1 MQDIEKTLKKIRE
14 KSSTDPA
21 TVVPPEYHDFLDVF
35 KQELAD
41 KLPAH
46 SRYDHRIELLP
57 ETTAPNH
64 ALRKMSHEELL
75 VLREWLDANLKK
87 GFIRPS
93 SSAAAAPVM
102 FARKPGG
109 GLRLCI
115 DYRGLN
121 AVTKRNRYP
130 IPLIQETLTMVS
142 RAKIFTKLDVIAA
155 FNKLRISEGHEP
167 LTAFKTRWGLFE
179 SLVMPF
185 GLTNAPASWQT
196 FINDIL
202 GPFLDDFCTAY
213 IDDILIYSQ
222 NMKDHR
228 EHVRKVLAKLKEHG
242 IQIDIDKCEFHVT
255 ETKYLGLIIS
265 GDGIRMD
272 PEKVAAIIEWTA
284 PRNVKDVQ
292 GFLGFANF
300 YRRFILGF
308 SRIAKPLTRLTQK
321 DTKFQWTRECQKAFD
336 NLKEAFS
343 SAPVL
348 KTFEWDKV
356 CYVECDSSD
365 YVTGGVLSQLD
376 DQGQLRPVAYFSKT
390 HNPAECNYE
399 IYDKELMAI
408 VKAFQEWRPEL
419 EGSPHPIQVITDHKN
434 LEYFMTS
441 KQLNRRQARWAEF
454 LSRFQFKLT
463 YRPGRLGGKPDAL
476 TRRSQDLPNSPDD
489 PRNEYQNQTII
500 KPEHLDWLR
509 VNVTTITDNDDH
521 AEFEGNGMVDVLE
534 NDHFDP
540 IELPDGA
547 EGPED
552 MESTAEDDIDRAS
565 LEDLFREGYEHDPFP
580 SEIIQMLRSG
590 QRRDRRIALAECE
603 DREGILYY
611 RGRRYVPDYEKL
623 YVKLFR
629 HYHDSPLAGHPGR
642 KKTYSLLARQ
652 YYWPRMTKSVER
664 YTKNCHTCTRTK
676 YSRLAYQ
683 GLLSPLP
690 VPNRP
695 WRSISVDFIVKLP
708 LSHGYDSIMVVVDRL
723 SKMRHFIPCNETI
736 GPKEAAELFLK
747 HVWRFHGLPDQ
758 VISDRGPQ
766 FASRFWKHLC
776 ELLDIKAQLS
786 TAYHPETDGQTERIN
801 EILEAFIR
809 AYCTYLQD
817 DWSNWLPLAEFAHNN
832 HDSETTGISPFF
844 ANYGF
849 HPRMGFE
856 PPENLQDTPA
866 ANFTSRLSEI
876 HDRLREEMFYAQG
889 KYEDSANRKRTP
901 APRYQVGDKV
911 WLKTKNLKT
920 RRPSRKLDH
929 LWSGP
934 YPVVKVINPVA
945 YELRLPTTMKIHPV
959 FHTNLLLPCASNPFP
974 GQRHPE
980 PGPVIVDA
988 GEDFWEVEK
997 ILDSRIRYG
1006 HVQYYVKWKGWDIED
1021 STWQGVEDVAGA
1033 PEAVKEFHKRYP
1045 HKPSPSSQELAS

>member
-1 MQDIEKTLKKIRE
+1 
-14 KSSTDPA
+14 
-21 TVVPPEYHDFLDVF
+21 
-35 KQELAD
+35 
-41 KLPAH
+41 
-46 SRYDHRIELLP
+46 
-57 ETTAPNH
+57 
-64 ALRKMSHEELL
+64 MSHEELL

-155 FNKLRISEGHEP
+155 FNKLRIFEGYEP
-167 LTAFKTRWGLFE
+167 LTAFKTRCGLFE

-272 PEKVAAIIEWTA
+272 PEKVATIIEWTA

-348 KTFEWDKV
+348 KMFEWDKV

-441 KQLNRRQARWAEF
+441 KQLNRRQAR
-454 LSRFQFKLT
+454 
-463 YRPGRLGGKPDAL
+463 
-476 TRRSQDLPNSPDD
+476 
-489 PRNEYQNQTII
+489 
-500 KPEHLDWLR
+500 
-509 VNVTTITDNDDH
+509 
-521 AEFEGNGMVDVLE
+521 
-534 NDHFDP
+534 
-540 IELPDGA
+540 
-547 EGPED
+547 
-552 MESTAEDDIDRAS
+552 
-565 LEDLFREGYEHDPFP
+565 
-580 SEIIQMLRSG
+580 
-590 QRRDRRIALAECE
+590 
-603 DREGILYY
+603 
-611 RGRRYVPDYEKL
+611 
-623 YVKLFR
+623 
-629 HYHDSPLAGHPGR
+629 
-642 KKTYSLLARQ
+642 
-652 YYWPRMTKSVER
+652 
-664 YTKNCHTCTRTK
+664 
-676 YSRLAYQ
+676 
-683 GLLSPLP
+683 
-690 VPNRP
+690 
-695 WRSISVDFIVKLP
+695 
-708 LSHGYDSIMVVVDRL
+708 
-723 SKMRHFIPCNETI
+723 
-736 GPKEAAELFLK
+736 
-747 HVWRFHGLPDQ
+747 
-758 VISDRGPQ
+758 
-766 FASRFWKHLC
+766 
-776 ELLDIKAQLS
+776 
-786 TAYHPETDGQTERIN
+786 
-801 EILEAFIR
+801 
-809 AYCTYLQD
+809 
-817 DWSNWLPLAEFAHNN
+817 
-832 HDSETTGISPFF
+832 
-844 ANYGF
+844 
-849 HPRMGFE
+849 
-856 PPENLQDTPA
+856 
-866 ANFTSRLSEI
+866 
-876 HDRLREEMFYAQG
+876 
-889 KYEDSANRKRTP
+889 
-901 APRYQVGDKV
+901 
-911 WLKTKNLKT
+911 
-920 RRPSRKLDH
+920 
-929 LWSGP
+929 
-934 YPVVKVINPVA
+934 
-945 YELRLPTTMKIHPV
+945 
-959 FHTNLLLPCASNPFP
+959 
-974 GQRHPE
+974 
-980 PGPVIVDA
+980 
-988 GEDFWEVEK
+988 
-997 ILDSRIRYG
+997 
-1006 HVQYYVKWKGWDIED
+1006 
-1021 STWQGVEDVAGA
+1021 
-1033 PEAVKEFHKRYP
+1033 
-1045 HKPSPSSQELAS
+1045 